1 MKDLKEVCQLALELV
16 RQEGGQASRR
26 QIVRIMIYRL
36 GNDGNSTLAE
46 EGIDKAISVGSLSQI
61 GDILA
66 LV

>member
-1 MKDLKEVCQLALELV
+1 MKDLKEVCQLAVELV
-16 RQEGGQASRR
+16 SREGGQASRR
-26 QIVRIMIYRL
+26 QLVRTMIFRL

-46 EGIDKAISVGSLSQI
+46 EGIDEAISDGFLSQI